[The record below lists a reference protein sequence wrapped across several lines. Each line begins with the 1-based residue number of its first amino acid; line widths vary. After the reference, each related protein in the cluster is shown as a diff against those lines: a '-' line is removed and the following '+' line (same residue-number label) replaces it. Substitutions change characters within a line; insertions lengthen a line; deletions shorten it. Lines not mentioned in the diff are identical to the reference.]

1 MRRRAS
7 IISGVKIFLKF
18 GSSTRLTINNFMS
31 RLAKKPLS
39 VGKTAVSVGGGTL
52 TVKGTK
58 GTLTKRVHPS
68 VDIFVGAEG
77 VMITPKDRSKLAKAL
92 TGTFASHVKN
102 MVQGV
107 ETPFVVKLILEG
119 VGYRVEVKGNDVVLS
134 VGFSHTV
141 PLAIPEDV
149 SVKVEKNTIILESAN
164 KESVGQFA
172 ADIRRVKPPEPYL
185 GKGIR
190 YEGEVV
196 RRKQGKKAV

>member
-1 MRRRAS
+1 
-7 IISGVKIFLKF
+7 
-18 GSSTRLTINNFMS
+18 MS
-31 RLAKKPLS
+31 RLAKKPIS
-39 VGKTAVSVGGGTL
+39 VGKTAVSVAGGVL
-52 TVKGTK
+52 SVKGTK

-68 VDIFVGAEG
+68 VDIAIDESG
-77 VMITPKDRSKLAKAL
+77 VLVTPKDRSRLAKAL

-107 ETPFVVKLILEG
+107 ETPYTKKLIMDG
-119 VGYRVEVKGNDVVLS
+119 VGYKMEVKGKEVVLT

-149 SVKVEKNTIILESAN
+149 TAKVEKNVMTLESAN

-172 ADIRRVKPPEPYL
+172 ANVRRVKPPEPYL

-190 YEGEVV
+190 YDNEVV

>member
-1 MRRRAS
+1 
-7 IISGVKIFLKF
+7 
-18 GSSTRLTINNFMS
+18 MS
-31 RLAKKPLS
+31 RLAKKPIA
-39 VGKTAVSVGGGTL
+39 VGKTDVSVASGVL

-68 VDIFVGAEG
+68 IDILVDAAG
-77 VMITPKDRSKLAKAL
+77 VSVSPKNSSRLAKAL

-107 ETPFVVKLILEG
+107 ETPYMKKLILDG
-119 VGYRVEVKGNDVVLS
+119 VGYKMEVKGKDVVLT

-141 PLAIPEDV
+141 SLAIPEGIAAT
-149 SVKVEKNTIILESAN
+149 VEKNVMKIEGVN

-172 ADIRRVKPPEPYL
+172 ADIRRIKPPEPYL

-190 YEGEVV
+190 YEGEVI

>member
-1 MRRRAS
+1 
-7 IISGVKIFLKF
+7 
-18 GSSTRLTINNFMS
+18 MS
-31 RLAKKPLS
+31 RLAKKPIA
-39 VGKTAVSVGGGTL
+39 VGKTAVSVAGGVL
-52 TVKGTK
+52 SVKGTK

-68 VDIFVGAEG
+68 VDVAVGEAG
-77 VMITPKDRSKLAKAL
+77 VMVTPKDRSRLAKAL

-107 ETPFVVKLILEG
+107 ETPYTKKLILEG
-119 VGYRVEVKGNDVVLS
+119 VGYRVELKGKELVLT

-149 SVKVEKNTIILESAN
+149 TVVVEKNNITFTSPN

-172 ADIRRVKPPEPYL
+172 ANVRRVKPPEPYL
-185 GKGIR
+185 GKGIH
-190 YEGEVV
+190 YDGEVI

>member
-1 MRRRAS
+1 
-7 IISGVKIFLKF
+7 
-18 GSSTRLTINNFMS
+18 MS
-31 RLAKKPLS
+31 RLAKKPTPA
-39 VGKTAVSVGGGTL
+39 GKATVSVEQSIL
-52 TVKGTK
+52 TVKGSK

-68 VDIFVGAEG
+68 VGITVEG
-77 VMITPKDRSKLAKAL
+77 GDVSIAPKDRSRLAKAL

-107 ETPFVVKLILEG
+107 ETHLAKKLILEG
-119 VGYRVEVKGNDVVLS
+119 VGFRVEVKGKDIVLT

-141 PLAIPEDV
+141 PLAIPADV
-149 SVKVEKNTIILESAN
+149 TATVEKNVIKLESIN
-164 KESVGQFA
+164 KESLGQFA

-190 YEGEVV
+190 YEGEVI